1 MQQHRRQPKHKIR
14 TPEEIEVAEVRR
26 KQKER
31 ERNRKVRER
40 LKAAPN
46 ITSASRNVLESD
58 LIYPHGRLAAKTLR
72 GIDGYLL
79 ALQYE
84 NPASLGKALGALR
97 GEIYWLPPENDRALI
112 WLPADVMHK
121 LPHEFSDRLTY
132 LAQFDVAE
140 TKRPCDRC
148 EKKDVLYASGK
159 YGYPVRLICFQCTRL
174 ASATSDK
181 ALAAREE
188 ADRLKNV
195 LPMFRPI
202 RKLQK
207 PTRTLPKAA

>member
-1 MQQHRRQPKHKIR
+1 VQQHRREPKHKIR
-14 TPEEIEVAEVRR
+14 TPEEIQVAEIRR

-58 LIYPHGRLAAKTLR
+58 PIYPHGKVKAKTLK

-112 WLPADVMHK
+112 WLPADIMHK

-148 EKKDVLYASGK
+148 KKQDVLYATGK
-159 YGYPVRLICFQCTRL
+159 YGYPVRFLCFKCSRL
-174 ASATSDK
+174 ASTASEK
-181 ALAAREE
+181 AVAAREE
-188 ADRLKNV
+188 AEKLKNV

-207 PTRTLPKAA
+207 PTGTLPKAA

>member
-1 MQQHRRQPKHKIR
+1 VQQHRRQPKHKIR
-14 TPEEIEVAEVRR
+14 TPEQIEVAEVRR

-40 LKAAPN
+40 LKAPQTT
-46 ITSASRNVLESD
+46 TSASRNVLESE
-58 LIYPHGRLAAKTLR
+58 LIYPHGRLAAKTLK

-112 WLPADVMHK
+112 WLPTDVIHK
-121 LPHEFSDRLTY
+121 LPHEFSARLTY

-140 TKRPCDRC
+140 TKRPVIVVRNRMFCTPA
-148 EKKDVLYASGK
+148 ASMA
-159 YGYPVRLICFQCTRL
+159 IQCGWFVSSVPGWLLRRVI
-174 ASATSDK
+174 K
-181 ALAAREE
+181 H
-188 ADRLKNV
+188 
-195 LPMFRPI
+195 
-202 RKLQK
+202 
-207 PTRTLPKAA
+207 

>member
-1 MQQHRRQPKHKIR
+1 VQQHRRQPKHKIR

-26 KQKER
+26 KQEER

-40 LKAAPN
+40 LKAAQTT
-46 ITSASRNVLESD
+46 TSASRNVLESD
-58 LIYPHGRLAAKTLR
+58 LMYPHGRLAAKTLK

-112 WLPADVMHK
+112 WLNADAAYK
-121 LPHEFSDRLTY
+121 LPQGFSDRLSY

-140 TKRPCDRC
+140 TKRICDRC
-148 EKKDVLYASGK
+148 KKKDVLYAGGK
-159 YGYPVRLICFQCTRL
+159 YGYPVRLLCFECSRF
-174 ASATSDK
+174 ASASSDK
-181 ALAAREE
+181 ACAAREE
-188 ADRLKNV
+188 AEKLSNV
-195 LPMFRPI
+195 LPLFRPI
-202 RKLQK
+202 RKLK
-207 PTRTLPKAA
+207 KAA